1 MKSIRVRWP
10 ITKTVPGHPWEH
22 MQGYRIAGRG
32 EQCNDLQWAYGYT
45 EEWDAKAETLLI
57 RTTDNRFVQVA
68 VSVVETIDATE

>member
-10 ITKTVPGHPWEH
+10 ITKTVPGKPWEV
-22 MQGYRIAGRG
+22 MSGYRIVGKNER
-32 EQCNDLQWAYGYT
+32 CDDLQWAYGYT